1 MKLLSAVGSAA
12 IARFQV
18 IQYVTA
24 MLAGVVWS
32 ALHPSNWT
40 PPIRDVLARQVY
52 FTGVQ
57 ALRFTC
63 QVGLLVGVSIV
74 VQAQLWLGRV
84 GQTKL
89 LGPIL
94 VTVVIR
100 ELGPLAAN
108 LIVIGRSGN
117 AVATELGGMQT
128 RGEVRVLDALGL
140 DPLIY
145 LVVPRVI
152 GIGIAVFC
160 LTIVFIAASFISG
173 YLCGG
178 LFGVRTGPPGLFIN
192 SVAAAVGPADVVN
205 LLVKSI
211 VTGLLSGVICCLEGL
226 SVGHDATLI
235 PRACTRA
242 VQGSILALFIV
253 AAAVSLMTYM

>member
-1 MKLLSAVGSAA
+1 MKLVSAVGSIA
-12 IARFQV
+12 INRLRV
-18 IQYVTA
+18 IQYIAA
-24 MLAGVVWS
+24 MVAAVVWNS
-32 ALHPSNWT
+32 IRPSTWT
-40 PPIRDVLARQVY
+40 APIRDVLARQVY

-57 ALRFTC
+57 AMRFTC

-74 VQAQLWLGRV
+74 VQVQLWLGRV
-84 GQTKL
+84 GQSKL

-117 AVATELGGMQT
+117 AIATELGGMQN

-140 DPLIY
+140 DPLLY
-145 LVVPRVI
+145 LILPRVM
-152 GIGIAVFC
+152 GIAISVFC
-160 LTIVFIAASFISG
+160 LTIVFIAAALVSG

-178 LFGVRTGPPGLFIN
+178 IFGVRTGPPGLFIN
-192 SVAAAVGPADVVN
+192 SVAQAVGAADVVN
-205 LLVKSI
+205 LVVKAI
-211 VTGLLSGVICCLEGL
+211 LTGLLTGVICCLEGL
-226 SVGHDATLI
+226 SVGHDATQI

-242 VQGSILALFIV
+242 VQGSILALFVV
-253 AAAVSLMTYM
+253 AAGVSLMTYM